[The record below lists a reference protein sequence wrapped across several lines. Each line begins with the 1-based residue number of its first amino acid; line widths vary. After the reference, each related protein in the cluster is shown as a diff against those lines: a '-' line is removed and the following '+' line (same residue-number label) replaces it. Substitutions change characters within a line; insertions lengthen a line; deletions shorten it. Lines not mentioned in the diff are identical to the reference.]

1 MHRISNQIIIA
12 IAAFLIIT
20 TFLFMWFSKDSI
32 LSLGDD
38 VSGIYQTS
46 IRKQAEEFIGR
57 IAEERSD
64 RYDDRFERYLLQAQL
79 QADQGYEQRK

>member
-38 VSGIYQTS
+38 VSAIYQIS

-64 RYDDRFERYLLQAQL
+64 RYDDGGTCATYCHQ
-79 QADQGYEQRK
+79 